1 MPTPTPTR
9 TRLHDP
15 HLARKLTTPARIIFT
30 SLIFCVSL
38 TSAAL
43 VNADDQA
50 AISSDAIIHHLS
62 ALISW
67 YRDST
72 TKVQPP
78 GFASDA
84 IYQGDART
92 LAEQALRLAFDSAR
106 AAVPIVNAQGQQ
118 PASDD
123 DGQPAQGATQSQ
135 NLAQFKAKTSAH
147 LADLQAQL
155 DSVNKQLAT
164 APPRARAA
172 LQNQRDN
179 LQGQIEVSSAILD
192 SVGKLLTF
200 IENGNDTPTEG
211 LQGSIDALARSV
223 PEVFSIAPT
232 NQKTENKPAAQVTPA
247 ANQTQAAAPK
257 SSGLIGEAGAL
268 YTEMTSIRE
277 IDQLASETQSLRDIA
292 DALRQPLRS
301 AMKAIIQQSSDLEKQ
316 AQATGSNPA
325 PTANLKP
332 QYDALATKFKSLSA
346 ALVPLSQ
353 EVVVLDQSKAN
364 LLEWRR
370 SITRQSGNVLRAL
383 VLHVGTIVIALG
395 LVLVLSE
402 VWRRATFRYIQ
413 DVRRRRQF
421 LSIRRFVVGFLMGI
435 VLVLGFV
442 SEFSSLATFAGLVTA
457 GIAVGLQAV
466 LLSIAAYFFLMG
478 RYGIRVGER
487 VSVAGVTGDVVDIGL
502 VRLYIMELAA
512 SGGDLYPTG
521 RIAVFSNSVFFQAG
535 MPFYK
540 QIPGTDYTWHEVAV
554 PIVAGSN
561 YKSVEEKILQ
571 AVNSVYDG
579 YRKDIERQHTD
590 VERRIDIYMQAPNAE
605 PQLRFTDKGLEFR
618 VRYPVEL
625 RKASSIDD
633 EITQRVLEA
642 VNGEHDLKAAVSGP
656 PTIRTPVGALHN
668 N

>member
-1 MPTPTPTR
+1 MPTR
-9 TRLHDP
+9 IQLREP
-15 HLARKLTTPARIIFT
+15 HLILKLTTSARITFA
-30 SLIFCVSL
+30 SLILCFGL
-38 TSAAL
+38 TAAAL
-43 VNADDQA
+43 VVADDQPA
-50 AISSDAIIHHLS
+50 VSSDAIIHHLS
-62 ALISW
+62 AVISW

-84 IYQGDART
+84 IYQGDVRT
-92 LAEQALRLAFDSAR
+92 LAEQAVRLAFDSAR
-106 AAVPIVNAQGQQ
+106 ATVPLVNAQGQQ
-118 PASDD
+118 PATDD

-179 LQGQIEVSSAILD
+179 LQGQIGLNSAILD
-192 SVGKLLTF
+192 SVAKLLTF
-200 IENGNDTPTEG
+200 IENGNDTPAEG

-223 PEVFSIAPT
+223 PEVFSSLLPT
-232 NQKTENKPAAQVTPA
+232 NPKTENKPAAQVTPA
-247 ANQTQAAAPK
+247 ATQTPAAAPR
-257 SSGLIGEAGAL
+257 SSGLVGEAGAL
-268 YTEMTSIRE
+268 YTEMTSLRE
-277 IDQLASETQSLRDIA
+277 IDQLATETQNLRDIA
-292 DALRQPLRS
+292 DALRQPLRN
-301 AMKAIIQQSSDLEKQ
+301 AMKATIQQSTALQNQ
-316 AQATGSNPA
+316 AQASGSNPA
-325 PTANLKP
+325 APAANLKS
-332 QYDALATKFKSLSA
+332 QYDALATRFKSLSA

-370 SITRQSGNVLRAL
+370 SITRQSGYALRAL
-383 VLHVGTIVIALG
+383 LLHVGTIVIALG

-421 LSIRRFVVGFLMGI
+421 LTIRRFVVGFLMGI

-442 SEFSSLATFAGLVTA
+442 SEFSSLATFAGFVTA

-466 LLSIAAYFFLMG
+466 LLSIAAYFFLIG

-590 VERRIDIYMQAPNAE
+590 VERRIDIYMQAPNPE

-625 RKASSIDD
+625 RRASSIDD
-633 EITQRVLEA
+633 EVTQRVLDV
-642 VNGEHDLKAAVSGP
+642 VNGEQDLKAAVSGP
-656 PTIRTPVGALHN
+656 PTIRTPVGA
-668 N
+668 

>member
-1 MPTPTPTR
+1 MPTR
-9 TRLHDP
+9 TQLREP
-15 HLARKLTTPARIIFT
+15 HLIPNLTTAARIIFA
-30 SLIFCVSL
+30 SLILCLGL
-38 TSAAL
+38 TTAAL
-43 VNADDQA
+43 VGADDQPVQP
-50 AISSDAIIHHLS
+50 AISSDAIVHHLS
-62 ALISW
+62 SVISW

-92 LAEQALRLAFDSAR
+92 LAEQAVRLAFDSAR
-106 AAVPIVNAQGQQ
+106 ATVPLINAQGQQ
-118 PASDD
+118 PATDD
-123 DGQPAQGATQSQ
+123 NSQPAQGATQSQ
-135 NLAQFKAKTSAH
+135 NLAQFKAKTSVH

-164 APPRARAA
+164 APSRARAA

-179 LQGQIEVSSAILD
+179 LQGQIEVNSAILD

-200 IENGNDTPTEG
+200 IENGNDTPAEG

-232 NQKTENKPAAQVTPA
+232 TQKTENKPAAQVTPA
-247 ANQTQAAAPK
+247 ASQTQAAAPR

-268 YTEMTSIRE
+268 YTEMTSLRE
-277 IDQLASETQSLRDIA
+277 IDQLANETQNLRDIA
-292 DALRQPLRS
+292 DALRQPLRN
-301 AMKAIIQQSSDLEKQ
+301 AMRATIQQSTALENQ
-316 AQATGSNPA
+316 AQAAGSNPA
-325 PTANLKP
+325 PTANLKS

-346 ALVPLSQ
+346 ALIPLSQ

-370 SITRQSGNVLRAL
+370 SITRQSGYALRAL
-383 VLHVGTIVIALG
+383 LLHVGTIVIALG

-421 LSIRRFVVGFLMGI
+421 LTIRRFVVGFLMGI
-435 VLVLGFV
+435 VLILGFV
-442 SEFSSLATFAGLVTA
+442 SEFSSLATFAGFVTA

-466 LLSIAAYFFLMG
+466 LLSIAAYFFLIG

-502 VRLYIMELAA
+502 VRLYMMELAA

-521 RIAVFSNSVFFQAG
+521 RIAVFSNSVFFQPG
-535 MPFYK
+535 VPFYK

-590 VERRIDIYMQAPNAE
+590 VERRIDIYMQAPNPE

-633 EITQRVLEA
+633 EVTQRVLDV
-642 VNGEHDLKAAVSGP
+642 VNGEQDLKAAVSGP
-656 PTIRTPVGALHN
+656 PTIRTPVGA
-668 N
+668 

>member
-1 MPTPTPTR
+1 MPTR
-9 TRLHDP
+9 TQLHKP
-15 HLARKLTTPARIIFT
+15 NLILKPTTSARTILASLILCLGLTT
-30 SLIFCVSL
+30 
-38 TSAAL
+38 AAL
-43 VNADDQA
+43 VDADDQPTLT
-50 AISSDAIIHHLS
+50 SDAIIHHLS
-62 ALISW
+62 SVVSW

-72 TKVQPP
+72 TKVQSP

-92 LAEQALRLAFDSAR
+92 LAEQAVRLAFDSAR
-106 AAVPIVNAQGQQ
+106 ATVPLVNAHGQQ
-118 PASDD
+118 PAADAN
-123 DGQPAQGATQSQ
+123 GQPAQGATQSQ

-172 LQNQRDN
+172 LENQRDN
-179 LQGQIEVSSAILD
+179 LQGQIEVNSAILD

-200 IENGNDTPTEG
+200 IENGNDTPGEG

-232 NQKTENKPAAQVTPA
+232 NQKTESKPAAQVTPA
-247 ANQTQAAAPK
+247 AAQTQAAAPR

-277 IDQLASETQSLRDIA
+277 IDQLANETQNLRDIA
-292 DALRQPLRS
+292 DALRQPLRN
-301 AMKAIIQQSSDLEKQ
+301 AMKATLQQSTALENQ
-316 AQATGSNPA
+316 AQAAGSNP
-325 PTANLKP
+325 TQANLKP
-332 QYDALATKFKSLSA
+332 QYDALAARFKSLSA

-370 SITRQSGNVLRAL
+370 SITRQSGYVLRAL
-383 VLHVGTIVIALG
+383 LLHVGTIVIALG

-413 DVRRRRQF
+413 DLRRRRQF
-421 LSIRRFVVGFLMGI
+421 LTIRRFVVGFLMGI

-442 SEFSSLATFAGLVTA
+442 SEFSSLATFAGFVTA

-466 LLSIAAYFFLMG
+466 LLSIAAYFFLIG

-521 RIAVFSNSVFFQAG
+521 RIAVFSNSVFFQPG
-535 MPFYK
+535 VPFYK

-590 VERRIDIYMQAPNAE
+590 VERRIDIYMQAPNPE

-633 EITQRVLEA
+633 EVTQRVLEV
-642 VNGEHDLKAAVSGP
+642 VNGEQDLKAAVSGP
-656 PTIRTPVGALHN
+656 PTIRTPVGA
-668 N
+668 

>member
-1 MPTPTPTR
+1 MPTR
-9 TRLHDP
+9 TRFHHKP
-15 HLARKLTTPARIIFT
+15 HLILKLTTSARIIVA
-30 SLIFCVSL
+30 SLILCLGLV
-38 TSAAL
+38 TAAL
-43 VNADDQA
+43 LNADDQP
-50 AISSDAIIHHLS
+50 AISSDAIIRHLS
-62 ALISW
+62 SIISW

-84 IYQGDART
+84 IYQSDART
-92 LAEQALRLAFDSAR
+92 LAEQAVRLAFDSAR
-106 AAVPIVNAQGQQ
+106 ATVPLVNAQGQQ
-118 PASDD
+118 PSTDS

-164 APPRARAA
+164 APPRARPA

-179 LQGQIEVSSAILD
+179 LQGQIELNSAILD

-200 IENGNDTPTEG
+200 IENGNDTPAAG

-223 PEVFSIAPT
+223 PEIFSLAPT
-232 NQKTENKPAAQVTPA
+232 NQKTENKPAAQVAPA
-247 ANQTQAAAPK
+247 ASQTQAATSK

-268 YTEMTSIRE
+268 YTEMTSLRE
-277 IDQLASETQSLRDIA
+277 IDQLVNETQNVRDIA

-301 AMKAIIQQSSDLEKQ
+301 AMKATIQQSKDLENQ
-316 AQATGSNPA
+316 TQAAGSNSAQA
-325 PTANLKP
+325 ANLKP
-332 QYDALATKFKSLSA
+332 QYDALAARFKSLSA

-353 EVVVLDQSKAN
+353 EVVVLDQSKVN

-370 SITRQSGNVLRAL
+370 SITRQSGYALRSL
-383 VLHVGTIVIALG
+383 LLHVGTIVVALG
-395 LVLVLSE
+395 LVLLLSE
-402 VWRRATFRYIQ
+402 VWRRATFRYIP

-421 LSIRRFVVGFLMGI
+421 LTVRRFVVGFLMGI
-435 VLVLGFV
+435 VLILGFV
-442 SEFSSLATFAGLVTA
+442 SEFSSLATFAGFVTA

-466 LLSIAAYFFLMG
+466 LLSIAAYFFLIG

-535 MPFYK
+535 VPFYK

-590 VERRIDIYMQAPNAE
+590 VERRIDIYMQAPNPE

-633 EITQRVLEA
+633 EVTQRVLEV
-642 VNGEHDLKAAVSGP
+642 VNGEQDLKAAVSGP
-656 PTIRTPVGALHN
+656 PTIRTPVGA
-668 N
+668 

>member
-1 MPTPTPTR
+1 MPTR
-9 TRLHDP
+9 TQLHEP
-15 HLARKLTTPARIIFT
+15 HLILKLTTSARIIFA
-30 SLIFCVSL
+30 SLILCLSL
-38 TSAAL
+38 TTAAL
-43 VNADDQA
+43 IDADDQPTL
-50 AISSDAIIHHLS
+50 SSDAIVHHLS
-62 ALISW
+62 SVISW

-92 LAEQALRLAFDSAR
+92 LAEQAVRLAFDSAR
-106 AAVPIVNAQGQQ
+106 ATVPLVNAQGQQ
-118 PASDD
+118 PTTNA

-135 NLAQFKAKTSAH
+135 NLAQFKTKTSAH

-164 APPRARAA
+164 APSRANAA

-179 LQGQIEVSSAILD
+179 LQGQIEVNSAILD

-200 IENGNDTPTEG
+200 IENGNDTPAEG

-223 PEVFSIAPT
+223 PEVFSSIAPT
-232 NQKTENKPAAQVTPA
+232 NQKTENKPAAQITPA
-247 ANQTQAAAPK
+247 ATQTQAAAPR

-268 YTEMTSIRE
+268 YTEMTSLRE
-277 IDQLASETQSLRDIA
+277 IDQLANETQNLRDIA
-292 DALRQPLRS
+292 DALRQPLRN
-301 AMKAIIQQSSDLEKQ
+301 AMKATIQQSTALENQ
-316 AQATGSNPA
+316 AQAASSNPA
-325 PTANLKP
+325 PAANLKS

-370 SITRQSGNVLRAL
+370 SITRQSGYALRAL
-383 VLHVGTIVIALG
+383 LLHVGTIVIALG
-395 LVLVLSE
+395 LVWVLSE

-421 LSIRRFVVGFLMGI
+421 LTIRRFVVGFLMGI
-435 VLVLGFV
+435 VLILGFV
-442 SEFSSLATFAGLVTA
+442 SEFSSLATFAGFVTA

-466 LLSIAAYFFLMG
+466 LLSIAAYFFLIG

-579 YRKDIERQHTD
+579 YRKDIERQHTE
-590 VERRIDIYMQAPNAE
+590 VERRIDIYMQAPNPE

-633 EITQRVLEA
+633 EVTQRVLEV
-642 VNGEHDLKAAVSGP
+642 VNGEQDLKAAVSGP
-656 PTIRTPVGALHN
+656 PTIRTPVGA
-668 N
+668 

>member
-1 MPTPTPTR
+1 MPIR
-9 TRLHDP
+9 TRFDEP
-15 HLARKLTTPARIIFT
+15 HLILKLRTSARIILAC
-30 SLIFCVSL
+30 LILCAGL
-38 TSAAL
+38 APAAL
-43 VNADDQA
+43 VNADDQPA
-50 AISSDAIIHHLS
+50 VSSDAIIRHLS
-62 ALISW
+62 AVISW

-92 LAEQALRLAFDSAR
+92 LAEQAVRLAFDSAR
-106 AAVPIVNAQGQQ
+106 ATVPIVNAQGQQ
-118 PASDD
+118 PAADD

-164 APPRARAA
+164 ASPRARAA

-179 LQGQIEVSSAILD
+179 LQGQIELNSAILD

-200 IENGNDTPTEG
+200 IENGNDTPGEG
-211 LQGSIDALARSV
+211 LQGSINALARSV
-223 PEVFSIAPT
+223 PEVFSLAPT
-232 NQKTENKPAAQVTPA
+232 NQKAENKPAAQVTPA
-247 ANQTQAAAPK
+247 ATQTQAAAPR
-257 SSGLIGEAGAL
+257 SNGLIGEAGAL
-268 YTEMTSIRE
+268 YTEMTSLRE
-277 IDQLASETQSLRDIA
+277 IDQLANETQNLRDIA
-292 DALRQPLRS
+292 DALRQPLRN
-301 AMKAIIQQSSDLEKQ
+301 AMKATIQQSTALESQPQ
-316 AQATGSNPA
+316 ASGANPTQ
-325 PTANLKP
+325 TASLKP
-332 QYDALATKFKSLSA
+332 QYDALAARFKSLSA

-370 SITRQSGNVLRAL
+370 SITRQSGYALRAL
-383 VLHVGTIVIALG
+383 LLHVGTIVVALG
-395 LVLVLSE
+395 LVLLLSE
-402 VWRRATFRYIQ
+402 VWRRATFRYIP

-421 LSIRRFVVGFLMGI
+421 LTIRRFVVGFLMGI
-435 VLVLGFV
+435 VLILGFV
-442 SEFSSLATFAGLVTA
+442 SEFSSLATFAGFVTA

-466 LLSIAAYFFLMG
+466 LLSIAAYFFLIG

-590 VERRIDIYMQAPNAE
+590 VERRIDIYMQAPNPE

-625 RKASSIDD
+625 RRASSIDD
-633 EITQRVLEA
+633 EVTQRVLEV
-642 VNGEHDLKAAVSGP
+642 VNGEQDLKAAVSGP
-656 PTIRTPVGALHN
+656 PTIRTPVGA
-668 N
+668 

>member
-1 MPTPTPTR
+1 MPIR
-9 TRLHDP
+9 TQLHEP
-15 HLARKLTTPARIIFT
+15 HLILKLTTSARIIFA
-30 SLIFCVSL
+30 SLILCLGL
-38 TSAAL
+38 TTAAL
-43 VNADDQA
+43 VDADDQA

-62 ALISW
+62 AVISW

-92 LAEQALRLAFDSAR
+92 LAEQAVRLAFDSAR
-106 AAVPIVNAQGQQ
+106 ATVPLVNAQGQQ
-118 PASDD
+118 PATDSDA
-123 DGQPAQGATQSQ
+123 QPAQGATQSQ

-155 DSVNKQLAT
+155 DSVNKQLTT

-179 LQGQIEVSSAILD
+179 LQGQIGLNSAILD

-200 IENGNDTPTEG
+200 IENGNDTPAEG

-223 PEVFSIAPT
+223 PEIFSLAPT
-232 NQKTENKPAAQVTPA
+232 NQKTENKPAAQATPA
-247 ANQTQAAAPK
+247 ANQTQAAASK
-257 SSGLIGEAGAL
+257 STGLIGEAGAL

-277 IDQLASETQSLRDIA
+277 IDQLASETQSLRDVA
-292 DALRQPLRS
+292 DALRQPLRN
-301 AMKAIIQQSSDLEKQ
+301 AMKATIQQSTALENQ
-316 AQATGSNPA
+316 AQSTTSNPA
-325 PTANLKP
+325 PAANLKP
-332 QYDALATKFKSLSA
+332 QYDALAGRFRSLSA

-370 SITRQSGNVLRAL
+370 SITRQSGYALRSL
-383 VLHVGTIVIALG
+383 LLHVGTIVVALG
-395 LVLVLSE
+395 LVLLLSE
-402 VWRRATFRYIQ
+402 VWRRATFRYIP

-421 LSIRRFVVGFLMGI
+421 LTVRRFVVGFLMGI
-435 VLVLGFV
+435 VLILGFV
-442 SEFSSLATFAGLVTA
+442 SEFSSLATFAGFVTA

-466 LLSIAAYFFLMG
+466 LLSIAAYFFLIG

-535 MPFYK
+535 VPFYK

-590 VERRIDIYMQAPNAE
+590 VERRIDIYMQAPNPE

-633 EITQRVLEA
+633 EITQKVLEV
-642 VNGEHDLKAAVSGP
+642 VNGEQELKAAVSGP
-656 PTIRTPVGALHN
+656 PTIRTPVGP
-668 N
+668 

>member
-1 MPTPTPTR
+1 MPIR
-9 TRLHDP
+9 TRFDEP
-15 HLARKLTTPARIIFT
+15 HLILKLRTSARIILAC
-30 SLIFCVSL
+30 LILCVGFAPA
-38 TSAAL
+38 TL
-43 VNADDQA
+43 VNADDQPA
-50 AISSDAIIHHLS
+50 VSSDAIIRHLS
-62 ALISW
+62 AVISW

-92 LAEQALRLAFDSAR
+92 LAEQAVRLAFDSAR
-106 AAVPIVNAQGQQ
+106 ATVPIVNAQGQQ
-118 PASDD
+118 PAADD

-179 LQGQIEVSSAILD
+179 LQGQIELNSAILD

-200 IENGNDTPTEG
+200 IENGNDTPGEG
-211 LQGSIDALARSV
+211 LQGSINALARSV
-223 PEVFSIAPT
+223 PEVFSLAPT
-232 NQKTENKPAAQVTPA
+232 NQKAENKPAAQVTPA
-247 ANQTQAAAPK
+247 ATQTQAAAPR
-257 SSGLIGEAGAL
+257 SNGLIGEAGAL
-268 YTEMTSIRE
+268 YTEMTSLRE
-277 IDQLASETQSLRDIA
+277 IDQLANETQNLRDIA
-292 DALRQPLRS
+292 DALRQPLRN
-301 AMKAIIQQSSDLEKQ
+301 AMKATIQQSTALESQPQ
-316 AQATGSNPA
+316 ASGANRTQ
-325 PTANLKP
+325 TASLKP
-332 QYDALATKFKSLSA
+332 QYDALAARFKSLSA

-370 SITRQSGNVLRAL
+370 SITRQSGYALRAL
-383 VLHVGTIVIALG
+383 LLHVGTIVVALG
-395 LVLVLSE
+395 LVLLLSE
-402 VWRRATFRYIQ
+402 VWRRATFRYIP

-421 LSIRRFVVGFLMGI
+421 LTIRRFVVGFLMGI
-435 VLVLGFV
+435 VLILGFV
-442 SEFSSLATFAGLVTA
+442 SEFSSLATFAGFVTA

-466 LLSIAAYFFLMG
+466 LLSIAAYFFLIG

-590 VERRIDIYMQAPNAE
+590 VERRIDIYMQAPNPE

-625 RKASSIDD
+625 RRASSIDD
-633 EITQRVLEA
+633 EVTQKVLEV
-642 VNGEHDLKAAVSGP
+642 VNGEQDLKAAVSGP
-656 PTIRTPVGALHN
+656 PTIRTPVGA
-668 N
+668 

>member
-1 MPTPTPTR
+1 MPIR
-9 TRLHDP
+9 TRFHEP
-15 HLARKLTTPARIIFT
+15 HVILKLRTSARIILAC
-30 SLIFCVSL
+30 LILCVGVAP
-38 TSAAL
+38 AAL
-43 VNADDQA
+43 VNAEDQPA
-50 AISSDAIIHHLS
+50 VSSDAIIHHLS
-62 ALISW
+62 AVISW

-92 LAEQALRLAFDSAR
+92 LAEQAVRLAFDSAR
-106 AAVPIVNAQGQQ
+106 ATVPIISAQGQQ
-118 PASDD
+118 PAADD

-164 APPRARAA
+164 APLRARAA

-179 LQGQIEVSSAILD
+179 LLGQIELNSAILD
-192 SVGKLLTF
+192 SAGKLLTF
-200 IENGNDTPTEG
+200 IENGNDTPGVG
-211 LQGSIDALARSV
+211 LQGSINALARSV
-223 PEVFSIAPT
+223 PEVFSLAPT
-232 NQKTENKPAAQVTPA
+232 NQKAENKPAAQVTSA
-247 ANQTQAAAPK
+247 ATQTQAAAPR

-268 YTEMTSIRE
+268 YTEMTSLRE
-277 IDQLASETQSLRDIA
+277 IDQLANETQNLRDIA
-292 DALRQPLRS
+292 DALRQPLRN
-301 AMKAIIQQSSDLEKQ
+301 AMKATIQQSTALESQPQ
-316 AQATGSNPA
+316 ASGANPTQ
-325 PTANLKP
+325 TASLKP
-332 QYDALATKFKSLSA
+332 QYDALAARFKSLSA

-370 SITRQSGNVLRAL
+370 SITRQSGYALRAL
-383 VLHVGTIVIALG
+383 LLHVGTIVVALG
-395 LVLVLSE
+395 LVLLLSE
-402 VWRRATFRYIQ
+402 VWRRATFRYIP

-421 LSIRRFVVGFLMGI
+421 LTIRRFVVGFLMGI
-435 VLVLGFV
+435 VLILGFV
-442 SEFSSLATFAGLVTA
+442 SEFSSLATFAGFVTA

-466 LLSIAAYFFLMG
+466 LLSIAAYFFLIG

-590 VERRIDIYMQAPNAE
+590 VERRIDIYMQAPNPE

-625 RKASSIDD
+625 RRASSIDD
-633 EITQRVLEA
+633 EVTQRVLEV
-642 VNGEHDLKAAVSGP
+642 VNGEQDLKAAVSGP
-656 PTIRTPVGALHN
+656 PTIRTPVGA
-668 N
+668 

>member
-1 MPTPTPTR
+1 MPTR
-9 TRLHDP
+9 TQLREP
-15 HLARKLTTPARIIFT
+15 HLIPNLTTAARIIFA
-30 SLIFCVSL
+30 SLILCLGL
-38 TSAAL
+38 TTAAL
-43 VNADDQA
+43 VGADDQPA
-50 AISSDAIIHHLS
+50 QPAISSDAIVHHLS
-62 ALISW
+62 YVISW

-92 LAEQALRLAFDSAR
+92 LAEQAVRLAFDSAR
-106 AAVPIVNAQGQQ
+106 ATVPLINAQGQQ
-118 PASDD
+118 PATDD
-123 DGQPAQGATQSQ
+123 NSQPAQGATQSQ

-164 APPRARAA
+164 APSRARAA

-179 LQGQIEVSSAILD
+179 LQGQIEVNSAILD

-200 IENGNDTPTEG
+200 IENGNDTPAEG

-232 NQKTENKPAAQVTPA
+232 TQKTENKPAAQVTPA
-247 ANQTQAAAPK
+247 ASQTQAAAPR

-268 YTEMTSIRE
+268 YTEMTSLRE
-277 IDQLASETQSLRDIA
+277 IDQLANETQNLRDIA
-292 DALRQPLRS
+292 DALRQPLRN
-301 AMKAIIQQSSDLEKQ
+301 AMRATIQQSTALENQ
-316 AQATGSNPA
+316 AQAAGLNPA
-325 PTANLKP
+325 PTANYKS

-346 ALVPLSQ
+346 ALIPLSQ
-353 EVVVLDQSKAN
+353 EVVVLDESKGN

-370 SITRQSGNVLRAL
+370 SITRQSGYALRAL
-383 VLHVGTIVIALG
+383 LLHVGTIVIALG

-421 LSIRRFVVGFLMGI
+421 LTIRRFVVGFLMGI
-435 VLVLGFV
+435 VLILGFV
-442 SEFSSLATFAGLVTA
+442 SEFSSLATFAGFVTA

-466 LLSIAAYFFLMG
+466 LLSIAAYFFLIG

-521 RIAVFSNSVFFQAG
+521 RIAVFSNSVFFQPG
-535 MPFYK
+535 VPFYK

-590 VERRIDIYMQAPNAE
+590 VERRIDIYMQAPNPE

-633 EITQRVLEA
+633 EVTQRVLDV
-642 VNGEHDLKAAVSGP
+642 VNGEQDLKAAVSGP
-656 PTIRTPVGALHN
+656 PTIRTPVGA
-668 N
+668 

>member
-1 MPTPTPTR
+1 MPIR
-9 TRLHDP
+9 TRFDEP
-15 HLARKLTTPARIIFT
+15 HLILKLRTAARIILAC
-30 SLIFCVSL
+30 LILCAGL
-38 TSAAL
+38 APAAL
-43 VNADDQA
+43 VNADDQPA
-50 AISSDAIIHHLS
+50 VSSDAIIRHLS
-62 ALISW
+62 AVISW

-92 LAEQALRLAFDSAR
+92 LAEQAVRLAFDSAR
-106 AAVPIVNAQGQQ
+106 ATVPIVNAQGQQ
-118 PASDD
+118 PAADD

-164 APPRARAA
+164 ASPRARAA

-179 LQGQIEVSSAILD
+179 LQGQIELNSAILD

-200 IENGNDTPTEG
+200 IENGNDTPGEG
-211 LQGSIDALARSV
+211 LQGSINALARSV
-223 PEVFSIAPT
+223 PEVFSLAPT
-232 NQKTENKPAAQVTPA
+232 NQKAENKPAAQVTPA
-247 ANQTQAAAPK
+247 ATQTQAAAPR
-257 SSGLIGEAGAL
+257 SNGLIGEAGAL
-268 YTEMTSIRE
+268 YTEMTSLRE
-277 IDQLASETQSLRDIA
+277 IDQLANETQNLRDIA
-292 DALRQPLRS
+292 DALRQPLRN
-301 AMKAIIQQSSDLEKQ
+301 AMKATIQQSTALESQPQ
-316 AQATGSNPA
+316 ASGANPTQ
-325 PTANLKP
+325 TASLKP
-332 QYDALATKFKSLSA
+332 QYDALAARFKSLSA

-370 SITRQSGNVLRAL
+370 SITRQSGYALRAL
-383 VLHVGTIVIALG
+383 LLHVGTIVVALG
-395 LVLVLSE
+395 LVLLLSE
-402 VWRRATFRYIQ
+402 VWRRATFRYIP

-421 LSIRRFVVGFLMGI
+421 LTIRRFVVGFLMGI
-435 VLVLGFV
+435 VLILGFV
-442 SEFSSLATFAGLVTA
+442 SEFSSLATFAGFVTA

-466 LLSIAAYFFLMG
+466 LLSIAAYFFLIG

-590 VERRIDIYMQAPNAE
+590 VERRIDIYMQAPNPE

-625 RKASSIDD
+625 RRASSIDD
-633 EITQRVLEA
+633 EVTQKVLEV
-642 VNGEHDLKAAVSGP
+642 VNGEQDLKAAVSGP
-656 PTIRTPVGALHN
+656 PTIRTPVGA
-668 N
+668 

>member
-1 MPTPTPTR
+1 MPTR
-9 TRLHDP
+9 TQLHER
-15 HLARKLTTPARIIFT
+15 HRIFKLATQARIILA
-30 SLIFCVSL
+30 SLILCLSL
-38 TSAAL
+38 TTAAL
-43 VNADDQA
+43 VDADDQPA
-50 AISSDAIIHHLS
+50 TAITSDAIVHHLS
-62 ALISW
+62 SVISW

-84 IYQGDART
+84 IYQADVRT
-92 LAEQALRLAFDSAR
+92 FAEQAVRLAFDSAR
-106 AAVPIVNAQGQQ
+106 ATVPLVNAQGQQ
-118 PASDD
+118 PATDD
-123 DGQPAQGATQSQ
+123 DSQPAQGATQSQ
-135 NLAQFKAKTSAH
+135 NLAQFKARTSAH

-172 LQNQRDN
+172 LQTQRDN
-179 LQGQIEVSSAILD
+179 LQGQIELNSAILD
-192 SVGKLLTF
+192 SVAKLLTF
-200 IENGNDTPTEG
+200 IENGNDTPAEG

-223 PEVFSIAPT
+223 PEVFSSLAPT
-232 NQKTENKPAAQVTPA
+232 NQKTENKPAAQVAPA
-247 ANQTQAAAPK
+247 ASQTQAAASK

-268 YTEMTSIRE
+268 YTEMTSLRE
-277 IDQLASETQSLRDIA
+277 IDQLATETQNLRDIA
-292 DALRQPLRS
+292 DALRQPLRN
-301 AMKAIIQQSSDLEKQ
+301 AMKATIQQSTALQNQ
-316 AQATGSNPA
+316 AQAAGSNPA
-325 PTANLKP
+325 APAANLKS
-332 QYDALATKFKSLSA
+332 QYDALATRFKSLSA

-370 SITRQSGNVLRAL
+370 SITRQSGYALRAL
-383 VLHVGTIVIALG
+383 LLHVGTIVIALG

-421 LSIRRFVVGFLMGI
+421 LTVRRFVVGFLMGI

-442 SEFSSLATFAGLVTA
+442 SEFSSLATFAGFVTA

-466 LLSIAAYFFLMG
+466 LLSIAAYFFLIG

-487 VSVAGVTGDVVDIGL
+487 VSVAGVTGDVVEIGL

-590 VERRIDIYMQAPNAE
+590 VERRIDIYMQAPNPE

-633 EITQRVLEA
+633 EITQRVLDV
-642 VNGEHDLKAAVSGP
+642 VNGEQDLKAAVSGP
-656 PTIRTPVGALHN
+656 PTIRTPVHA
-668 N
+668 

>member
-1 MPTPTPTR
+1 MPTR
-9 TRLHDP
+9 TQLHEP
-15 HLARKLTTPARIIFT
+15 HRSLKLSASARIILA
-30 SLIFCVSL
+30 SLILCLSL
-38 TSAAL
+38 TAVAL
-43 VNADDQA
+43 INADDQP

-62 ALISW
+62 AVISW

-92 LAEQALRLAFDSAR
+92 LAEQAVRLAFESAR
-106 AAVPIVNAQGQQ
+106 AAVPLVNAQGQQ
-118 PASDD
+118 PATDS

-164 APPRARAA
+164 APPRARPA

-179 LQGQIEVSSAILD
+179 LQGQIELNSAILD

-200 IENGNDTPTEG
+200 IENGNDTPAEG

-223 PEVFSIAPT
+223 PEIFSLAPT
-232 NQKTENKPAAQVTPA
+232 TQKTENKPAAQPAPA
-247 ANQTQAAAPK
+247 ASQTQATASK
-257 SSGLIGEAGAL
+257 STGLIGEAGAL
-268 YTEMTSIRE
+268 YTEMTSVRE
-277 IDQLASETQSLRDIA
+277 IDQLASETQNVRDIA
-292 DALRQPLRS
+292 DALRLPLRN
-301 AMKAIIQQSSDLEKQ
+301 AMKATIQQSTALENQTQ
-316 AQATGSNPA
+316 ASGSNPA
-325 PTANLKP
+325 QAANLKP

-353 EVVVLDQSKAN
+353 EAVVLDQSKAN

-370 SITRQSGNVLRAL
+370 SITRQSGYALRSL
-383 VLHVGTIVIALG
+383 LLHVGTIVVALG
-395 LVLVLSE
+395 LVLLLSE
-402 VWRRATFRYIQ
+402 VWRRATFRYIP

-421 LSIRRFVVGFLMGI
+421 LTVRRFVVGFLMGI
-435 VLVLGFV
+435 VLILGFV
-442 SEFSSLATFAGLVTA
+442 SEFSSLATFAGFVTA

-466 LLSIAAYFFLMG
+466 LLSIAAYFFLIG

-487 VSVAGVTGDVVDIGL
+487 VSVAGVTGDVVEIGL

-535 MPFYK
+535 VPFYK

-590 VERRIDIYMQAPNAE
+590 VERRIDIYMQAPNPE

-625 RKASSIDD
+625 RRASAIDD
-633 EITQRVLEA
+633 EVTQKVLEV
-642 VNGEHDLKAAVSGP
+642 VNGEQELKAAVSGP
-656 PTIRTPVGALHN
+656 PTIRTPVGP
-668 N
+668 

>member
-1 MPTPTPTR
+1 MPTR
-9 TRLHDP
+9 TRFHHKP
-15 HLARKLTTPARIIFT
+15 HLILKLTTSARIIVAC
-30 SLIFCVSL
+30 LILCLGLV
-38 TSAAL
+38 TAAL
-43 VNADDQA
+43 LNADDQP
-50 AISSDAIIHHLS
+50 AISSDAIIRHLS
-62 ALISW
+62 SIISW

-92 LAEQALRLAFDSAR
+92 LAEQAVRLAFDSAR
-106 AAVPIVNAQGQQ
+106 ATVPLVNAQGQQ
-118 PASDD
+118 PSTDS

-179 LQGQIEVSSAILD
+179 LQGQIELNSAILD

-200 IENGNDTPTEG
+200 IENGNDTPGAG

-223 PEVFSIAPT
+223 PEIFSLAPT
-232 NQKTENKPAAQVTPA
+232 NQKTENKPAAQVAPA
-247 ANQTQAAAPK
+247 ASQTQAATSK

-268 YTEMTSIRE
+268 YTEMTSLRE
-277 IDQLASETQSLRDIA
+277 IDQLVNETQNVRDIA

-301 AMKAIIQQSSDLEKQ
+301 AMKATIQQSTALENQ
-316 AQATGSNPA
+316 AQAAGSNPIQA
-325 PTANLKP
+325 ANLKP
-332 QYDALATKFKSLSA
+332 QYDALAARFKSLSA

-353 EVVVLDQSKAN
+353 EVVVLNQSKVN

-370 SITRQSGNVLRAL
+370 SITRQSGYALRSL
-383 VLHVGTIVIALG
+383 LLHVGTIVVALG
-395 LVLVLSE
+395 LVLLLSE
-402 VWRRATFRYIQ
+402 VWRRATFRYIP

-421 LSIRRFVVGFLMGI
+421 LTVRRFVVGFLMGI
-435 VLVLGFV
+435 VLILGFV
-442 SEFSSLATFAGLVTA
+442 SEFSSLATFAGFVTA

-466 LLSIAAYFFLMG
+466 LLSIAAYFFLIG

-535 MPFYK
+535 VPFYK

-590 VERRIDIYMQAPNAE
+590 VERRIDIYMQAPNPE

-633 EITQRVLEA
+633 EVTQRVLEV
-642 VNGEHDLKAAVSGP
+642 VNGEQDLKAAVSGP
-656 PTIRTPVGALHN
+656 PTIRTPVGA
-668 N
+668 

>member
-1 MPTPTPTR
+1 MPTR
-9 TRLHDP
+9 TRLHEP
-15 HLARKLTTPARIIFT
+15 HLIAKLATSARIIFA
-30 SLIFCVSL
+30 SLILCLSL
-38 TSAAL
+38 TAAAL
-43 VNADDQA
+43 VVADDQPA
-50 AISSDAIIHHLS
+50 LSSDAIVHHLS
-62 ALISW
+62 AVISW

-92 LAEQALRLAFDSAR
+92 LAEQAVRLAFDSAR
-106 AAVPIVNAQGQQ
+106 AMVPLVNAQGQQ
-118 PASDD
+118 PATDD
-123 DGQPAQGATQSQ
+123 DSQPAQGATQSQ

-147 LADLQAQL
+147 IADLQAQL

-179 LQGQIEVSSAILD
+179 LQGQIGLNSAILD
-192 SVGKLLTF
+192 SVAKLLTF
-200 IENGNDTPTEG
+200 IENGNDTPAEG

-223 PEVFSIAPT
+223 PEVFSSLLPT
-232 NQKTENKPAAQVTPA
+232 NPKTENKPAAQVTPA
-247 ANQTQAAAPK
+247 ATQTPAAAPR
-257 SSGLIGEAGAL
+257 SSGLVGEAGAL
-268 YTEMTSIRE
+268 YTEMTSLRE
-277 IDQLASETQSLRDIA
+277 IDQLATETQNLRDIA
-292 DALRQPLRS
+292 DALRQPLRN
-301 AMKAIIQQSSDLEKQ
+301 AMKATIQQSTALQNQ
-316 AQATGSNPA
+316 AQASGSNPA
-325 PTANLKP
+325 APAANLKS
-332 QYDALATKFKSLSA
+332 QYDALATRFKSLSA

-370 SITRQSGNVLRAL
+370 SITRQSGYALRAL
-383 VLHVGTIVIALG
+383 LLHVGTIVIALG

-421 LSIRRFVVGFLMGI
+421 LTIRRFVVGFLMGI

-442 SEFSSLATFAGLVTA
+442 SEFSSLATFAGFVTA

-466 LLSIAAYFFLMG
+466 LLSIAAYFFLIG

-590 VERRIDIYMQAPNAE
+590 VERRIDIYMQAPNPE

-625 RKASSIDD
+625 RRASSIDD
-633 EITQRVLEA
+633 EVTQRVLDV
-642 VNGEHDLKAAVSGP
+642 VNGEQDLKAAVSGP
-656 PTIRTPVGALHN
+656 PTIRTPVGA
-668 N
+668 

>member
-1 MPTPTPTR
+1 MPTR
-9 TRLHDP
+9 TQLRER
-15 HLARKLTTPARIIFT
+15 HLILKLTSARIIFA
-30 SLIFCVSL
+30 SLILCVSL
-38 TSAAL
+38 TTAAL
-43 VNADDQA
+43 IDADDQPT
-50 AISSDAIIHHLS
+50 ITSDAIVHHLS
-62 ALISW
+62 SVISW

-92 LAEQALRLAFDSAR
+92 LAEQAVRLAFDSAR
-106 AAVPIVNAQGQQ
+106 ATVPLVNAQGQQ
-118 PASDD
+118 PATDA

-147 LADLQAQL
+147 LADLQSQL
-155 DSVNKQLAT
+155 DSVNKRLTA

-179 LQGQIEVSSAILD
+179 LQGQIEVNSAILE

-200 IENGNDTPTEG
+200 IENGNDTPAEG

-223 PEVFSIAPT
+223 PEVFSSIAPT

-247 ANQTQAAAPK
+247 ATQTQAAAQR

-268 YTEMTSIRE
+268 YTEMSSLRE
-277 IDQLASETQSLRDIA
+277 IDQLANETQNLRDIA
-292 DALRQPLRS
+292 DAQRQPLRN
-301 AMKAIIQQSSDLEKQ
+301 AMKATIQQSTALENQ
-316 AQATGSNPA
+316 AQAASSNPA
-325 PTANLKP
+325 PAANLKS

-370 SITRQSGNVLRAL
+370 SITRQSGYALRSL
-383 VLHVGTIVIALG
+383 LLHVGTIVLALG
-395 LVLVLSE
+395 LVLLLSE
-402 VWRRATFRYIQ
+402 VWRRATFRYIP

-421 LSIRRFVVGFLMGI
+421 LTVRRFVVGFLMGI
-435 VLVLGFV
+435 VLILGFV
-442 SEFSSLATFAGLVTA
+442 SEFSSLATFAGFVTA

-466 LLSIAAYFFLMG
+466 LLSIAAYFFLIG

-535 MPFYK
+535 VPFYK

-590 VERRIDIYMQAPNAE
+590 VERRIDIYMQAPNPE

-633 EITQRVLEA
+633 EVTQRVLDV
-642 VNGEHDLKAAVSGP
+642 VNGEQDLKAAVSGP
-656 PTIRTPVGALHN
+656 PTIRTPVGA
-668 N
+668 

>member
-1 MPTPTPTR
+1 MPTR
-9 TRLHDP
+9 TRLHEP
-15 HLARKLTTPARIIFT
+15 HLIAKLATSARIIFA
-30 SLIFCVSL
+30 SLILCLSL
-38 TSAAL
+38 TTAAL
-43 VNADDQA
+43 VGADDQPA
-50 AISSDAIIHHLS
+50 VSSDAIIHHLS
-62 ALISW
+62 AVISW

-84 IYQGDART
+84 IYQGDVRT
-92 LAEQALRLAFDSAR
+92 LAEQAVRLAFDSAR
-106 AAVPIVNAQGQQ
+106 AMVPLVNAQGQQ
-118 PASDD
+118 PATDD
-123 DGQPAQGATQSQ
+123 DSQPAQGATQSQ

-179 LQGQIEVSSAILD
+179 LQGQIGLNSAILD
-192 SVGKLLTF
+192 SVAKLLTF
-200 IENGNDTPTEG
+200 IENGNDTPAEG

-223 PEVFSIAPT
+223 PEVFSSLLPT
-232 NQKTENKPAAQVTPA
+232 NPKTENKPAAQVTPA
-247 ANQTQAAAPK
+247 ATQTPAAAPR
-257 SSGLIGEAGAL
+257 SSGLVGEAGAL
-268 YTEMTSIRE
+268 YTEMTSLRE
-277 IDQLASETQSLRDIA
+277 IDQLATETQNLRDIA
-292 DALRQPLRS
+292 DALRQPLRN
-301 AMKAIIQQSSDLEKQ
+301 AMKATIQQSTALQNQ
-316 AQATGSNPA
+316 AQASGSNPA
-325 PTANLKP
+325 APAANLKS
-332 QYDALATKFKSLSA
+332 QYDALATRFKSLSA

-370 SITRQSGNVLRAL
+370 SITRQSGYALRAL
-383 VLHVGTIVIALG
+383 LLHVGTIVIALG

-421 LSIRRFVVGFLMGI
+421 LTIRRFVVGFLMGI

-442 SEFSSLATFAGLVTA
+442 SEFSSLATFAGFVTA

-466 LLSIAAYFFLMG
+466 LLSIAAYFFLIG

-590 VERRIDIYMQAPNAE
+590 VERRIDIYMQAPNPE

-625 RKASSIDD
+625 RRASSIDD
-633 EITQRVLEA
+633 EVTQRVLDV
-642 VNGEHDLKAAVSGP
+642 VNGEQDLKAAVSGP
-656 PTIRTPVGALHN
+656 PTIRTPVGA
-668 N
+668 

>member
-1 MPTPTPTR
+1 MPTR
-9 TRLHDP
+9 TQLHKP
-15 HLARKLTTPARIIFT
+15 HLIRKLTASARIIFA
-30 SLIFCVSL
+30 SLILCLGLV
-38 TSAAL
+38 TAAL
-43 VNADDQA
+43 LNADDQP
-50 AISSDAIIHHLS
+50 AISSDAIIRHLS
-62 ALISW
+62 SIISW

-84 IYQGDART
+84 IYQSDVRT
-92 LAEQALRLAFDSAR
+92 LAEQAVRLAFDSAR
-106 AAVPIVNAQGQQ
+106 ATVPLVNAHGQQ
-118 PASDD
+118 PSTDS

-135 NLAQFKAKTSAH
+135 NLAQFKVKTSAH
-147 LADLQAQL
+147 LADLQAEL

-179 LQGQIEVSSAILD
+179 LQGQIELNSAILD

-200 IENGNDTPTEG
+200 IEKGDDTPAEG

-223 PEVFSIAPT
+223 PEIFSLAPT
-232 NQKTENKPAAQVTPA
+232 NQKTENKPAAQVAPA
-247 ANQTQAAAPK
+247 ANQTQAAASK

-268 YTEMTSIRE
+268 YTEMTSLRE
-277 IDQLASETQSLRDIA
+277 IDQLANETQNVRDIA

-301 AMKAIIQQSSDLEKQ
+301 AMKATIQQSKDLENQ
-316 AQATGSNPA
+316 TQAAGSNSAQA
-325 PTANLKP
+325 ANLKP
-332 QYDALATKFKSLSA
+332 QYDALAARFKSLSA

-370 SITRQSGNVLRAL
+370 SITRQSGYALRAL
-383 VLHVGTIVIALG
+383 LLHVGTIVVALG
-395 LVLVLSE
+395 LVLLLSE
-402 VWRRATFRYIQ
+402 VWRRATFRYIP

-421 LSIRRFVVGFLMGI
+421 LTVRRFVVGFLMGI
-435 VLVLGFV
+435 VLILGFV
-442 SEFSSLATFAGLVTA
+442 SEFSSLATFAGFVTA

-466 LLSIAAYFFLMG
+466 LLSIAAYFFLIG

-535 MPFYK
+535 VPFYK

-590 VERRIDIYMQAPNAE
+590 VERRIDIYMQAPNPE

-633 EITQRVLEA
+633 EITQKVLEV
-642 VNGEHDLKAAVSGP
+642 VNGEQELKAAVSGP
-656 PTIRTPVGALHN
+656 PTIRTPVGP
-668 N
+668 

>member
-1 MPTPTPTR
+1 MPIR
-9 TRLHDP
+9 TQRHEP
-15 HLARKLTTPARIIFT
+15 HLIRKLTIPARTIVA
-30 SLIFCVSL
+30 SLILCLSL
-38 TSAAL
+38 ATAAL
-43 VNADDQA
+43 VGADDQPVQP

-62 ALISW
+62 SVISW

-92 LAEQALRLAFDSAR
+92 LAEQAVRLAFDSAR
-106 AAVPIVNAQGQQ
+106 ATVPLVNAQGQQ
-118 PASDD
+118 PSADD
-123 DGQPAQGATQSQ
+123 DGQPPQGATQSQ

-200 IENGNDTPTEG
+200 IENGNDTPAEG

-232 NQKTENKPAAQVTPA
+232 NQKTENKPAVQTPPA
-247 ANQTQAAAPK
+247 ASQTQAAAPR

-268 YTEMTSIRE
+268 YTEMSSIRE
-277 IDQLASETQSLRDIA
+277 IDQLANETQNLRDIA

-301 AMKAIIQQSSDLEKQ
+301 AMKATIQQSTALENQ
-316 AQATGSNPA
+316 AQAAGSNPA
-325 PTANLKP
+325 AANLKP

-346 ALVPLSQ
+346 ALIPLSQ

-370 SITRQSGNVLRAL
+370 SITRQSGYVLRGL
-383 VLHVGTIVIALG
+383 LLHVGTIVIALG

-421 LSIRRFVVGFLMGI
+421 LTIRRFVVGFLMGI

-442 SEFSSLATFAGLVTA
+442 SEFSSLATFAGFVTA

-466 LLSIAAYFFLMG
+466 LLSIAAYFFLIG

-535 MPFYK
+535 VPFYK

-561 YKSVEEKILQ
+561 YKSVEGKILQ

-590 VERRIDIYMQAPNAE
+590 VERRIDIYMQAPNPE

-633 EITQRVLEA
+633 EVTQRVLD
-642 VNGEHDLKAAVSGP
+642 VINGEQELKAAVSGP
-656 PTIRTPVGALHN
+656 PTIRTPVHA
-668 N
+668 

>member
-1 MPTPTPTR
+1 MRMISPP
-9 TRLHDP
+9 
-15 HLARKLTTPARIIFT
+15 
-30 SLIFCVSL
+30 
-38 TSAAL
+38 SA
-43 VNADDQA
+43 
-50 AISSDAIIHHLS
+50 SDAIIHHLS
-62 ALISW
+62 AVISW

-92 LAEQALRLAFDSAR
+92 LAEQAVRLAFDSAR
-106 AAVPIVNAQGQQ
+106 AAVPLVKAQGQQ
-118 PASDD
+118 PATDD

-155 DSVNKQLAT
+155 DSVNKQLTT

-179 LQGQIEVSSAILD
+179 LQGQIELNSAILD

-200 IENGNDTPTEG
+200 IENGNDTPAEG

-223 PEVFSIAPT
+223 PEIFSLAPT
-232 NQKTENKPAAQVTPA
+232 NQKTENKPAAQVAPA
-247 ANQTQAAAPK
+247 ANQTQAAASK
-257 SSGLIGEAGAL
+257 STGLIGEAGAL
-268 YTEMTSIRE
+268 YTEMSSIRE
-277 IDQLASETQSLRDIA
+277 IDQLANETQNLRDVA
-292 DALRQPLRS
+292 DVLRQPLRN
-301 AMKAIIQQSSDLEKQ
+301 AMKATIQQSTALENQ
-316 AQATGSNPA
+316 AQAATSNPA
-325 PTANLKP
+325 PAANLKP
-332 QYDALATKFKSLSA
+332 QYDALAARFKSLSA

-370 SITRQSGNVLRAL
+370 SITRQSGYALRSL
-383 VLHVGTIVIALG
+383 LLHVGTIVVALG
-395 LVLVLSE
+395 LVLLLSE
-402 VWRRATFRYIQ
+402 VWRRATFRYIP

-421 LSIRRFVVGFLMGI
+421 LTVRRFVVGFLMGI
-435 VLVLGFV
+435 VLILGFV
-442 SEFSSLATFAGLVTA
+442 SEFSSLATFAGFVTA

-466 LLSIAAYFFLMG
+466 LLSIAAYFFLIG

-535 MPFYK
+535 VPFYK

-590 VERRIDIYMQAPNAE
+590 VERRIDIYMQAPNPE

-633 EITQRVLEA
+633 EITQKVLEV
-642 VNGEHDLKAAVSGP
+642 VNGEQELKAAVSGP
-656 PTIRTPVGALHN
+656 PTIRTPVGP
-668 N
+668 

>member
-1 MPTPTPTR
+1 MPIR
-9 TRLHDP
+9 TQRHEP
-15 HLARKLTTPARIIFT
+15 HLIRKLTTSARIIVA
-30 SLIFCVSL
+30 SLILCLSL
-38 TSAAL
+38 ATAAL
-43 VNADDQA
+43 VGADDQPG
-50 AISSDAIIHHLS
+50 ISSDAIVHHLS
-62 ALISW
+62 SVISW

-84 IYQGDART
+84 IYQGDAHT
-92 LAEQALRLAFDSAR
+92 LAEQAVRLAFDSAR
-106 AAVPIVNAQGQQ
+106 ATIPLVNAQGQQ
-118 PASDD
+118 PAADD
-123 DGQPAQGATQSQ
+123 NSQPPQGATQSQ

-164 APPRARAA
+164 APPRGRAA

-179 LQGQIEVSSAILD
+179 LQGQIEVNSAILD

-200 IENGNDTPTEG
+200 IENGNDTPAEG

-232 NQKTENKPAAQVTPA
+232 NQKAENKPAVQTPPA
-247 ANQTQAAAPK
+247 ASQTQTAAPR

-268 YTEMTSIRE
+268 YTEMSSIRE
-277 IDQLASETQSLRDIA
+277 IDQLANETQNLRDIA
-292 DALRQPLRS
+292 DALRQPLRN
-301 AMKAIIQQSSDLEKQ
+301 AMKATIQQSTALENQ
-316 AQATGSNPA
+316 AQAAGSNPA
-325 PTANLKP
+325 AANLQP

-346 ALVPLSQ
+346 ALVPLTQ

-370 SITRQSGNVLRAL
+370 SITRQSGYALRSL
-383 VLHVGTIVIALG
+383 LLHVGTIVVALG
-395 LVLVLSE
+395 LVLLLSE
-402 VWRRATFRYIQ
+402 AWRRATFRYIP

-421 LSIRRFVVGFLMGI
+421 LTIRRFVVGFLMGI
-435 VLVLGFV
+435 VLILGFV
-442 SEFSSLATFAGLVTA
+442 SEFSSLATFAGFVTA

-466 LLSIAAYFFLMG
+466 LLSIAAYFFLIG

-487 VSVAGVTGDVVDIGL
+487 VSVAGVIGDVVDIGL

-521 RIAVFSNSVFFQAG
+521 RIAVFSNSVFFQPG
-535 MPFYK
+535 VPFYK

-590 VERRIDIYMQAPNAE
+590 VERRIDIYMQAPNPE

-633 EITQRVLEA
+633 EVTQRVLD
-642 VNGEHDLKAAVSGP
+642 VINGEQELKAAVSGP
-656 PTIRTPVGALHN
+656 PTIRTPVHA
-668 N
+668 

>member
-1 MPTPTPTR
+1 MPIPTRRQSRPIHTPTHMLVST
-9 TRLHDP
+9 
-15 HLARKLTTPARIIFT
+15 ARIIFAG
-30 SLIFCVSL
+30 LILCL
-38 TSAAL
+38 GLATAAD
-43 VNADDQA
+43 NQP
-50 AISSDAIIHHLS
+50 ISSDAIIHHLS
-62 ALISW
+62 AIISW
-67 YRDST
+67 YRDCT

-84 IYQGDART
+84 IYQGDARN
-92 LAEQALRLAFDSAR
+92 LAEQAIRLAFDSAR
-106 AAVPIVNAQGQQ
+106 AAVPLVNAQGQQ
-118 PASDD
+118 QTSTDNN
-123 DGQPAQGATQSQ
+123 GQPAQGATQSQ

-179 LQGQIEVSSAILD
+179 LQGEIELNSAILD
-192 SVGKLLTF
+192 SVGKMLNF
-200 IENGNDTPTEG
+200 IESGNESSGEG
-211 LQGSIDALARSV
+211 LQGNIDALARSI
-223 PEVFSIAPT
+223 PEVFST
-232 NQKTENKPAAQVTPA
+232 TTSNQKTENKPAAQVTPA
-247 ANQTQAAAPK
+247 ANRTQAASPS

-268 YTEMTSIRE
+268 YTEMRSIRD
-277 IDQLASETQSLRDIA
+277 IDQLANETQNVRDIA
-292 DALRQPLRS
+292 DSLRQPLRD
-301 AMKAIIQQSSDLEKQ
+301 AMKATIQQSKDLENQ
-316 AQATGSNPA
+316 AQAAGSNPTQ
-325 PTANLKP
+325 TANLKP
-332 QYDALATKFKSLSA
+332 QYDALAAKFKSLAA
-346 ALVPLSQ
+346 ALIPLSQ
-353 EVVVLDQSKAN
+353 EILVLDESRTN
-364 LLEWRR
+364 LLEWHR
-370 SITRQSGNVLRAL
+370 SITRQSGYALRGL
-383 VLHVGTIVIALG
+383 LLHVGTIVVALG

-421 LSIRRFVVGFLMGI
+421 LTMRRFVVGFLMGI
-435 VLVLGFV
+435 VIILGFV
-442 SEFSSLATFAGLVTA
+442 SEFSSLATFAGFVTA

-466 LLSIAAYFFLMG
+466 LLSIAAYFFLIG

-502 VRLYIMELAA
+502 VRLYLMELAA

-554 PIVAGSN
+554 PIVTGSN
-561 YKSVEEKILQ
+561 YKSVQEKILK
-571 AVNSVYDG
+571 AVNSVYDS
-579 YRKDIERQHTD
+579 YRKDIERQHID
-590 VERRIDIYMQAPNAE
+590 VERRIDIYMQAPTPE

-633 EITQRVLEA
+633 EVTQKVLD
-642 VNGEHDLKAAVSGP
+642 VINGEQELKAAVSGP
-656 PTIRTPVGALHN
+656 PTIRTPVHA
-668 N
+668 

>member
-1 MPTPTPTR
+1 MPIR
-9 TRLHDP
+9 IRFHEP
-15 HLARKLTTPARIIFT
+15 HLILKLTTSARITFA
-30 SLIFCVSL
+30 SLILCFGL
-38 TSAAL
+38 TTAAL
-43 VNADDQA
+43 VGADDQPA
-50 AISSDAIIHHLS
+50 LSSDAIIHHLS
-62 ALISW
+62 AVISW

-92 LAEQALRLAFDSAR
+92 LAEQAVRLAFDSAR
-106 AAVPIVNAQGQQ
+106 ATVPLVNAQGQQ
-118 PASDD
+118 PATDN

-155 DSVNKQLAT
+155 DSVNKQLAI

-179 LQGQIEVSSAILD
+179 LQGQIGLNSAILD
-192 SVGKLLTF
+192 SVAKLLTF
-200 IENGNDTPTEG
+200 IENGNDTPAEG

-223 PEVFSIAPT
+223 PEVFSSLAPT
-232 NQKTENKPAAQVTPA
+232 NQKTENKPAAQVTA
-247 ANQTQAAAPK
+247 AATQAPAAAPR

-268 YTEMTSIRE
+268 YTEMTSLRE
-277 IDQLASETQSLRDIA
+277 IDQLATETQNLRDIA
-292 DALRQPLRS
+292 DALRQPLRN
-301 AMKAIIQQSSDLEKQ
+301 AMKATIQQSSALQNQ
-316 AQATGSNPA
+316 AQASGSNPA
-325 PTANLKP
+325 APAANLKS
-332 QYDALATKFKSLSA
+332 QYDALATRFKSLSA

-370 SITRQSGNVLRAL
+370 SITRQSGYALRAL
-383 VLHVGTIVIALG
+383 LLHVGTIVIALG

-421 LSIRRFVVGFLMGI
+421 LTIRRFVVGFLMGI

-442 SEFSSLATFAGLVTA
+442 SEFSSLATFAGFVTA

-466 LLSIAAYFFLMG
+466 LLSIAAYFFLIG

-487 VSVAGVTGDVVDIGL
+487 VSVAGVTGDVVEIGL

-590 VERRIDIYMQAPNAE
+590 VERRIDIYMQAPNPE

-625 RKASSIDD
+625 RRASSIDD
-633 EITQRVLEA
+633 EVTQRVLDV
-642 VNGEHDLKAAVSGP
+642 VNGEQDLKAAVSGP
-656 PTIRTPVGALHN
+656 PTIRTPVGA
-668 N
+668 

>member
-1 MPTPTPTR
+1 MPTQTR
-9 TRLHDP
+9 IHELHLIP
-15 HLARKLTTPARIIFT
+15 KLATLARIILA
-30 SLIFCVSL
+30 SLILCLAL
-38 TSAAL
+38 TTAAL
-43 VNADDQA
+43 VDADDQPA
-50 AISSDAIIHHLS
+50 TAITSDAIIHHLS
-62 ALISW
+62 SVISW

-84 IYQGDART
+84 IYQGDVRT
-92 LAEQALRLAFDSAR
+92 LAEQAVRLAFDSAR
-106 AAVPIVNAQGQQ
+106 ATVPLINAQGEQ
-118 PASDD
+118 PPTDD

-147 LADLQAQL
+147 LADLEAQL

-172 LQNQRDN
+172 LQTQRDN

-192 SVGKLLTF
+192 AVGKLLTF
-200 IENGNDTPTEG
+200 IENGNDTPAEG

-223 PEVFSIAPT
+223 PEAFISIAPT
-232 NQKTENKPAAQVTPA
+232 NQKAENKPAAQVTPA
-247 ANQTQAAAPK
+247 ASQTQAAAPR

-268 YTEMTSIRE
+268 YTEMTSLRE
-277 IDQLASETQSLRDIA
+277 IDQLATETQNLRDIA
-292 DALRQPLRS
+292 DALRQPLRN
-301 AMKAIIQQSSDLEKQ
+301 AMKATIQQSTALENQ
-316 AQATGSNPA
+316 AKAPGSSPA
-325 PTANLKP
+325 APAANLKP
-332 QYDALATKFKSLSA
+332 QYDALATRFKSLSA

-364 LLEWRR
+364 LLEWHR
-370 SITRQSGNVLRAL
+370 SITRQSGRALRAL
-383 VLHVGTIVIALG
+383 LLHVGTIVIALG

-421 LSIRRFVVGFLMGI
+421 LTIRRFVVGFLMGI
-435 VLVLGFV
+435 VLILGFV
-442 SEFSSLATFAGLVTA
+442 SEFSSLATFAGFVTA

-466 LLSIAAYFFLMG
+466 LLSIAAYFFLIG

-561 YKSVEEKILQ
+561 YKSVEEKIMQ

-590 VERRIDIYMQAPNAE
+590 VERRIDIYMQAPNPE

-633 EITQRVLEA
+633 EVTQRVLDV
-642 VNGEHDLKAAVSGP
+642 VNGEQDLKAAVSGP
-656 PTIRTPVGALHN
+656 PTIRTPVHA
-668 N
+668 

>member
-1 MPTPTPTR
+1 MPTR
-9 TRLHDP
+9 TQLHKP
-15 HLARKLTTPARIIFT
+15 HRILKLTTSARIIFA
-30 SLIFCVSL
+30 SLILCLSL
-38 TSAAL
+38 ATAAL
-43 VNADDQA
+43 VNADDQPG
-50 AISSDAIIHHLS
+50 ISSDAIIHHLS
-62 ALISW
+62 AVISW

-92 LAEQALRLAFDSAR
+92 LAEQAVRLAFESAR
-106 AAVPIVNAQGQQ
+106 AAVPLVNAQGQQ
-118 PASDD
+118 PATDS

-164 APPRARAA
+164 APSRARPA

-179 LQGQIEVSSAILD
+179 LQGQIELNSAILD

-200 IENGNDTPTEG
+200 IEKGDDTPAAG

-223 PEVFSIAPT
+223 PEIFSLAPI
-232 NQKTENKPAAQVTPA
+232 NQKTENKPAAQVAPA
-247 ANQTQAAAPK
+247 ASQTQAAASK

-268 YTEMTSIRE
+268 YTEMTSLRE
-277 IDQLASETQSLRDIA
+277 IDQLANETQNLRDIA
-292 DALRQPLRS
+292 DALRQPLRN
-301 AMKAIIQQSSDLEKQ
+301 AMKATIQQSTALENQ
-316 AQATGSNPA
+316 AQAATSNPA
-325 PTANLKP
+325 AAANLKP
-332 QYDALATKFKSLSA
+332 QYDALAARFKSLSA

-370 SITRQSGNVLRAL
+370 SITRQSGYALRSL
-383 VLHVGTIVIALG
+383 LLHVGTIVVALG
-395 LVLVLSE
+395 LVLLLSE
-402 VWRRATFRYIQ
+402 VWRRATFRYIP

-421 LSIRRFVVGFLMGI
+421 LTVRRFVVGFLMGI
-435 VLVLGFV
+435 VLILGFV
-442 SEFSSLATFAGLVTA
+442 SEFSSLATFAGFVTA

-466 LLSIAAYFFLMG
+466 LLSIAAYFFLIG

-487 VSVAGVTGDVVDIGL
+487 VSVAGVTGDVVEIGL

-535 MPFYK
+535 VPFYK

-590 VERRIDIYMQAPNAE
+590 VERRIDIYMQAPNPE

-625 RKASSIDD
+625 RRASAIDD
-633 EITQRVLEA
+633 EVTQKVLEV
-642 VNGEHDLKAAVSGP
+642 VNGEQELKAAVSGP
-656 PTIRTPVGALHN
+656 PTIRTPVGP
-668 N
+668 

>member
-1 MPTPTPTR
+1 
-9 TRLHDP
+9 
-15 HLARKLTTPARIIFT
+15 
-30 SLIFCVSL
+30 VSL

-316 AQATGSNPA
+316 AQATGSNAA

>member
-1 MPTPTPTR
+1 M
-9 TRLHDP
+9 
-15 HLARKLTTPARIIFT
+15 
-30 SLIFCVSL
+30 
-38 TSAAL
+38 
-43 VNADDQA
+43 
-50 AISSDAIIHHLS
+50 
-62 ALISW
+62 
-67 YRDST
+67 
-72 TKVQPP
+72 
-78 GFASDA
+78 
-84 IYQGDART
+84 
-92 LAEQALRLAFDSAR
+92 
-106 AAVPIVNAQGQQ
+106 
-118 PASDD
+118 
-123 DGQPAQGATQSQ
+123 
-135 NLAQFKAKTSAH
+135 
-147 LADLQAQL
+147 
-155 DSVNKQLAT
+155 
-164 APPRARAA
+164 
-172 LQNQRDN
+172 
-179 LQGQIEVSSAILD
+179 
-192 SVGKLLTF
+192 
-200 IENGNDTPTEG
+200 
-211 LQGSIDALARSV
+211 QGSIDALARSV
-223 PEVFSIAPT
+223 PEVFSLAPT
-232 NQKTENKPAAQVTPA
+232 NQKTESKPAAQVTPA
-247 ANQTQAAAPK
+247 ASQTQAAAPR

-268 YTEMTSIRE
+268 YTEMTSLRE
-277 IDQLASETQSLRDIA
+277 IDQLANETQNLRDIA
-292 DALRQPLRS
+292 DALRQPLRN
-301 AMKAIIQQSSDLEKQ
+301 AMKATIQQSTALESQ
-316 AQATGSNPA
+316 AQAAGSNPA
-325 PTANLKP
+325 PAANLKP

-370 SITRQSGNVLRAL
+370 SITRQSGYALRSL
-383 VLHVGTIVIALG
+383 LLHVGTIVIALG
-395 LVLVLSE
+395 LVLLLSE
-402 VWRRATFRYIQ
+402 VWRRATFRYIP

-421 LSIRRFVVGFLMGI
+421 LTIRRFVVGFLMGI

-442 SEFSSLATFAGLVTA
+442 SEFSSLATFAGFVTA

-466 LLSIAAYFFLMG
+466 LLSIAAYFFLIG

-535 MPFYK
+535 VPFYK

-590 VERRIDIYMQAPNAE
+590 VERRIDIYMQAPNPE

-633 EITQRVLEA
+633 EVTQRVLDV
-642 VNGEHDLKAAVSGP
+642 VNGEQDLKAAVSGP
-656 PTIRTPVGALHN
+656 PTIRTPVGA
-668 N
+668 

>member
-1 MPTPTPTR
+1 MPIR
-9 TRLHDP
+9 TRFHELH
-15 HLARKLTTPARIIFT
+15 LILKWRISARIILAC
-30 SLIFCVSL
+30 LILCVGFAP
-38 TSAAL
+38 AAL
-43 VNADDQA
+43 VNADDQPA
-50 AISSDAIIHHLS
+50 VSSDAIIRHLS
-62 ALISW
+62 AVISW

-92 LAEQALRLAFDSAR
+92 LAEQAVRLAFDSAR
-106 AAVPIVNAQGQQ
+106 ATVPIVNAQGQQ
-118 PASDD
+118 PAADD

-164 APPRARAA
+164 ASPRARAA

-179 LQGQIEVSSAILD
+179 LQGQIELNSAILD

-200 IENGNDTPTEG
+200 IENGNDTPGEG
-211 LQGSIDALARSV
+211 LQGSINALARSV
-223 PEVFSIAPT
+223 PEVFSLAPT
-232 NQKTENKPAAQVTPA
+232 NQKAENKPAAQVTPA
-247 ANQTQAAAPK
+247 ATQTQAAAPR
-257 SSGLIGEAGAL
+257 SNGLIGEAGAL
-268 YTEMTSIRE
+268 YTEMTSLRE
-277 IDQLASETQSLRDIA
+277 IDQLANETQNLRDIA
-292 DALRQPLRS
+292 DALRQPLRN
-301 AMKAIIQQSSDLEKQ
+301 AMKATIQQSTALEGQ
-316 AQATGSNPA
+316 PQASGANPAQAPS
-325 PTANLKP
+325 LKP
-332 QYDALATKFKSLSA
+332 QYDALATRFKSLSA

-370 SITRQSGNVLRAL
+370 SITRQSGYALRAL
-383 VLHVGTIVIALG
+383 LLHVGTIVVALG
-395 LVLVLSE
+395 LVLLLSE
-402 VWRRATFRYIQ
+402 VWRRATFRYIP

-421 LSIRRFVVGFLMGI
+421 LTIRRFVVGFLMGI
-435 VLVLGFV
+435 VLILGFV
-442 SEFSSLATFAGLVTA
+442 SEFSSLATFAGFVTA

-466 LLSIAAYFFLMG
+466 LLSIAAYFFLIG

-590 VERRIDIYMQAPNAE
+590 VERRIDIYMQAPNPE

-625 RKASSIDD
+625 RRASSIDD
-633 EITQRVLEA
+633 EVTQRVLEV
-642 VNGEHDLKAAVSGP
+642 VNGEQDLKAAVSGP
-656 PTIRTPVGALHN
+656 PTIRTPVGA
-668 N
+668 

>member
-1 MPTPTPTR
+1 MPIR
-9 TRLHDP
+9 TRFDEP
-15 HLARKLTTPARIIFT
+15 HLNLKLRTAARIILAC
-30 SLIFCVSL
+30 LILCAGL
-38 TSAAL
+38 APAAL
-43 VNADDQA
+43 VNADDQPA
-50 AISSDAIIHHLS
+50 VSSDAIIRHLS
-62 ALISW
+62 AVISW
-67 YRDST
+67 YLDST

-92 LAEQALRLAFDSAR
+92 LAEQAVRLAFDSAR
-106 AAVPIVNAQGQQ
+106 ATVPIVNAQGQQ
-118 PASDD
+118 PAADD

-164 APPRARAA
+164 ASPRARAA

-179 LQGQIEVSSAILD
+179 LQGQIELNSAILD

-200 IENGNDTPTEG
+200 IENGNDTPGEG
-211 LQGSIDALARSV
+211 LQGSINALARSV
-223 PEVFSIAPT
+223 PEVFSLAPT
-232 NQKTENKPAAQVTPA
+232 NQKAENKPAAQVTPA
-247 ANQTQAAAPK
+247 ATQTQAAAPR
-257 SSGLIGEAGAL
+257 SNGLIGEAGAL
-268 YTEMTSIRE
+268 YTEMTSLRE
-277 IDQLASETQSLRDIA
+277 IDQLANETQNLRDIA
-292 DALRQPLRS
+292 DALRQPLRN
-301 AMKAIIQQSSDLEKQ
+301 AMKATIQQSTALESQPQ
-316 AQATGSNPA
+316 ASGANPTQ
-325 PTANLKP
+325 TASLKP
-332 QYDALATKFKSLSA
+332 QYDALAARFKSLSA

-370 SITRQSGNVLRAL
+370 SITRQSGYALRAL
-383 VLHVGTIVIALG
+383 LLHVGTIVVALG
-395 LVLVLSE
+395 LVLLLSE
-402 VWRRATFRYIQ
+402 VWRRATFRYIP

-421 LSIRRFVVGFLMGI
+421 LTIRRFVVGFLMGI
-435 VLVLGFV
+435 VLILGFV
-442 SEFSSLATFAGLVTA
+442 SEFSSLATFAGFVTA

-466 LLSIAAYFFLMG
+466 LLSIAAYFFLIG

-590 VERRIDIYMQAPNAE
+590 VERRIDIYMQAPNPE

-625 RKASSIDD
+625 RRASSIDD
-633 EITQRVLEA
+633 EVTQRVLEV
-642 VNGEHDLKAAVSGP
+642 VNGEQDLKAAVSGP
-656 PTIRTPVGALHN
+656 PTIRTPVGA
-668 N
+668 

>member
-1 MPTPTPTR
+1 MPTR
-9 TRLHDP
+9 TQLHEP
-15 HLARKLTTPARIIFT
+15 HRSLKLSASARIILA
-30 SLIFCVSL
+30 SLILCLSL
-38 TSAAL
+38 TAVAL
-43 VNADDQA
+43 INADDQP

-62 ALISW
+62 AVISW

-92 LAEQALRLAFDSAR
+92 LAEQAVRLAFESAR
-106 AAVPIVNAQGQQ
+106 AAVPLVNAQGQQ
-118 PASDD
+118 PATDS

-164 APPRARAA
+164 APPRARPA

-179 LQGQIEVSSAILD
+179 LQGQIELNSAILD

-200 IENGNDTPTEG
+200 IEKGDDTPAAG

-223 PEVFSIAPT
+223 PEIFSLAPT
-232 NQKTENKPAAQVTPA
+232 NQKTENKPAAQAAPA
-247 ANQTQAAAPK
+247 ASQTQAAASK

-268 YTEMTSIRE
+268 YTEMTSVRE
-277 IDQLASETQSLRDIA
+277 IDQLASETQNVRDIA
-292 DALRQPLRS
+292 DALRLPLRN
-301 AMKAIIQQSSDLEKQ
+301 AMKATIQQSTALENQTQ
-316 AQATGSNPA
+316 ASGSNPA
-325 PTANLKP
+325 QAANLKP

-370 SITRQSGNVLRAL
+370 SITRQSGYALRSL
-383 VLHVGTIVIALG
+383 LLHVGTIVVALG
-395 LVLVLSE
+395 LVLLLSE
-402 VWRRATFRYIQ
+402 VWRRATFRYIP

-421 LSIRRFVVGFLMGI
+421 LTVRRFVVGFLMGI
-435 VLVLGFV
+435 VLILGFV
-442 SEFSSLATFAGLVTA
+442 SEFSSLATFAGFVTA

-466 LLSIAAYFFLMG
+466 LLSIAAYFFLIG

-487 VSVAGVTGDVVDIGL
+487 VSVAGVTGDVVEIGL

-535 MPFYK
+535 VPFYK

-590 VERRIDIYMQAPNAE
+590 VERRIDIYMQAPNPE

-625 RKASSIDD
+625 RKASAIDD
-633 EITQRVLEA
+633 EVTQKVLEV
-642 VNGEHDLKAAVSGP
+642 VNGEQELKAAVSGP
-656 PTIRTPVGALHN
+656 PTIRTPVGP
-668 N
+668 

>member
-1 MPTPTPTR
+1 MPTR
-9 TRLHDP
+9 TRFHEP
-15 HLARKLTTPARIIFT
+15 HLIAKLATSARIIFA
-30 SLIFCVSL
+30 SLILCLSL
-38 TSAAL
+38 TTAAL
-43 VNADDQA
+43 VGADDQPA
-50 AISSDAIIHHLS
+50 VSSDAIIHHLS
-62 ALISW
+62 AVISW

-84 IYQGDART
+84 IYQGDVRT
-92 LAEQALRLAFDSAR
+92 LAEQAVRLAFDSAR
-106 AAVPIVNAQGQQ
+106 ATVPLVNAQGQQ
-118 PASDD
+118 PATDD

-179 LQGQIEVSSAILD
+179 LQGQIGLNSAILD
-192 SVGKLLTF
+192 SVAKLLTF
-200 IENGNDTPTEG
+200 IENGNDTPAEG

-223 PEVFSIAPT
+223 PEVFSSLLPT
-232 NQKTENKPAAQVTPA
+232 NPKTENKPAAQVTPA
-247 ANQTQAAAPK
+247 ATQTPAAAPR
-257 SSGLIGEAGAL
+257 SSGLVGEAGAL
-268 YTEMTSIRE
+268 YTEMTSLRE
-277 IDQLASETQSLRDIA
+277 IDQLATETQNLRDIA
-292 DALRQPLRS
+292 DALRQPLRN
-301 AMKAIIQQSSDLEKQ
+301 AMKATIQQSTALQNQ
-316 AQATGSNPA
+316 AQASGSNPA
-325 PTANLKP
+325 APAANLKS
-332 QYDALATKFKSLSA
+332 QYDALATRFKSLSA

-370 SITRQSGNVLRAL
+370 SITRQSGYALRAL
-383 VLHVGTIVIALG
+383 LMHVGTIVIALG

-421 LSIRRFVVGFLMGI
+421 LTIRRFVVGFLMGI

-442 SEFSSLATFAGLVTA
+442 SEFSSLATFAGFVTA

-466 LLSIAAYFFLMG
+466 LLSIAAYFFLIG

-590 VERRIDIYMQAPNAE
+590 VERRIDIYMQAPNPE

-625 RKASSIDD
+625 RRASSIDD
-633 EITQRVLEA
+633 EVTQRVLDV
-642 VNGEHDLKAAVSGP
+642 VNGEQDLKAAVSGP
-656 PTIRTPVGALHN
+656 PTIRTPVGA
-668 N
+668 